1 MPTQTPQNGELRHDF
16 FDHFRGRD
24 RENAG
29 DGKYISLMELWKWI
43 DPKLSQ
49 AYQRGRDEREQ
60 EIAKDMLSAIERQG
74 RTLGTLSGFEFW
86 ATDVSNK
93 AKK

>member
-1 MPTQTPQNGELRHDF
+1 MTQTPQNVEIVPEQEATTLS
-16 FDHFRGRD
+16 FDEILKQDDECMAYLKIG
-24 RENAG
+24 NMKQA
-29 DGKYISLMELWKWI
+29 I
-43 DPKLSQ
+43 SQ